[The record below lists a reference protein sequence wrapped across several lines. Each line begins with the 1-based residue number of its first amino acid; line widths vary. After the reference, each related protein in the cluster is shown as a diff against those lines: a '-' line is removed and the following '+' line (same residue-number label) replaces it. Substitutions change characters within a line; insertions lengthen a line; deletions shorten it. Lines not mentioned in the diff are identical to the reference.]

1 MIDSIVE
8 DWQFWYAVLKDR
20 SYDSLHCWRIND
32 FDILHNRIWS
42 VISILEQLSRTG
54 ITEEEDIPDD
64 VVIEDVEERSQ
75 SSISISDQASE
86 THIDEFPINN
96 DAPENEDFLSEDDNE
111 DYIEQ
116 IATGLFVQDTMMYKP
131 FRIIPPSP
139 YRSSYFFRLDTW
151 FRGMLRP
158 NVWNESTK
166 RFVLRCLEDLRN
178 WNNDDTGYKLIE
190 ENDQMEQF
198 FEEWPAR
205 IQTFEER
212 MQQVVDGKNTV

>member
-1 MIDSIVE
+1 
-8 DWQFWYAVLKDR
+8 
-20 SYDSLHCWRIND
+20 
-32 FDILHNRIWS
+32 
-42 VISILEQLSRTG
+42 
-54 ITEEEDIPDD
+54 
-64 VVIEDVEERSQ
+64 
-75 SSISISDQASE
+75 
-86 THIDEFPINN
+86 
-96 DAPENEDFLSEDDNE
+96 
-111 DYIEQ
+111 
-116 IATGLFVQDTMMYKP
+116 
-131 FRIIPPSP
+131 
-139 YRSSYFFRLDTW
+139 
-151 FRGMLRP
+151 MLRP